1 MRAAEQGWL
10 AAVLRFISSSGI
22 HHGQRPRPGYEQAG
36 MVCSPGRRSCC
47 RAACDVRCAPC
58 RLFMSCRPNPSW
70 IFNADFTSAS
80 ISKVCVCWPQAYM
93 HTCVAQC
100 MRARCLQHW
109 WRSQGSSDGTTGG
122 ACGQPGST
130 CCWLVPS
137 FTRLLVT
144 ACTCAPC
151 SCRA

>member
-100 MRARCLQHW
+100 MRARCL
-109 WRSQGSSDGTTGG
+109 STGG
-122 ACGQPGST
+122 GARAAVTGQRVAPVGSQAAPAVGL
-130 CCWLVPS
+130 CHHSRGCW
-137 FTRLLVT
+137 
-144 ACTCAPC
+144 
-151 SCRA
+151 